1 MAVFYNA
8 VSIIKLTHLGNSLIC
23 ILIYEFYKLVLA
35 MVFDIL
41 KEVLI
46 SNSQEIYKII
56 NGHIKMR
63 SLAILTLRVSVL
75 FDGLLNFLLNK
86 WP

>member
-8 VSIIKLTHLGNSLIC
+8 VSIIELTHLGNSLIC

-56 NGHIKMR
+56 NSHIKMR
-63 SLAILTLRVSVL
+63 SLAVLTLRVSVL
-75 FDGLLNFLLNK
+75 FDGLLDFLLNK